1 MGSVMVSRSS
11 LITKN
16 MQLKDLQVAVRAVF
30 AAMLLFCV
38 YREAGVFTAASFTL
52 VFISLEVI
60 VLRLGL

>member
-11 LITKN
+11 PNTKN

-30 AAMLLFCV
+30 TAMLLFCV
-38 YREAGVFTAASFTL
+38 YRETGIFTAGALAL

-60 VLRLGL
+60 VLSLV